1 MPSIACHLSVCRL
14 TDGIFIS
21 ILAALSSR
29 SGHLQAWVGV
39 MCPSWPR
46 GMHSVSRVVHFEQAK
61 GSHLVWRLC
70 GVMTASVLTVL
81 KAIA

>member
-46 GMHSVSRVVHFEQAK
+46 GMHSVSRVVHFEQLAHFRDERQL
-61 GSHLVWRLC
+61 S
-70 GVMTASVLTVL
+70 ASDSLTDGYTV
-81 KAIA
+81 